1 MIAVVILAAGGSK
14 RLGRPKQLEVLG
26 GETLLGR
33 AVRVAQEAELGT
45 VVVVLGAQAAKV
57 DRECD
62 LGRAW
67 VVVNSRWAE
76 GMGSSVRVGV
86 ELVNGFAEAEG
97 VLLMT
102 CDMPRVTAEHLR
114 ELATGRDEVVASR
127 YAGRN
132 GVPAYFPRRLFPE
145 LMLLSGDAGARE
157 LLREARAV
165 ELEGGECDVDT
176 AEGLERARSLEDG
189 QSSDSRKI

>member
-1 MIAVVILAAGGSK
+1 MIGVVILAAGESR
-14 RLGRPKQLEVLG
+14 RLGRPKQLEVVG

-33 AVRVAQEAELGT
+33 AVRVAHEAELGT
-45 VVVVLGAQAAKV
+45 VVVVLGAEASKV
-57 DRECD
+57 DRGCD

-67 VVVNSRWAE
+67 VVVNSRWTE
-76 GMGSSVRVGV
+76 GMGSSVRAGV
-86 ELVNGFAEAEG
+86 ELVNGFAEADG

-102 CDMPRVTAEHLR
+102 CDMPRVTAAHLR
-114 ELATGRDEVVASR
+114 ELAIKGHEVVASR

-132 GVPAYFPRRLFPE
+132 GVPAFFPRRMFPE
-145 LMLLSGDAGARE
+145 LMRLSGDAGARE

-176 AEGLERARSLEDG
+176 AEGLERAQALEDG
-189 QSSDSRKI
+189 QSSGTRKL